1 MNLTQFF
8 PLLITLVI
16 SLFGSW
22 LTIRVTIAELKKDI
36 THLQEKLEL
45 ITTTR
50 NEHEKQSKDDMK
62 ELKDDMKKIFE
73 SINEMKVGMARMEA
87 RNEGKDEVIG
97 QLKDAVTTILKEK
110 K

>member
-1 MNLTQFF
+1 MTFYQLLS
-8 PLLITLVI
+8 LLITLSI
-16 SLFGSW
+16 SLLGAW
-22 LTIRVTIAELKKDI
+22 ITIRISITELKKDI
-36 THLQEKLEL
+36 SHLQEKVEL
-45 ITTTR
+45 ITTSR
-50 NEHEKQSKDDMK
+50 NEHDKQSKDDMK
-62 ELKDDMKKIFE
+62 ELKDDMKKIFA

>member
-1 MNLTQFF
+1 MTLTQFL
-8 PLLITLVI
+8 PLLITVVLTMV
-16 SLFGSW
+16 GSW
-22 LTIRVTIAELKKDI
+22 LTVRVSLAELKKDI

-45 ITTTR
+45 ITNTR
-50 NEHEKQSKDDMK
+50 EEHEKQSKEDMK

>member
-1 MNLTQFF
+1 MNLLNYF
-8 PLLITLVI
+8 PLFITILV
-16 SLFGSW
+16 SLLGSW
-22 LTIRVTIAELKKDI
+22 ITIRITIAELKKDI
-36 THLQEKLEL
+36 LHLQEKLEL

-50 NEHEKQSKDDMK
+50 NEHEKQSKGDMK
-62 ELKDDMKKIFE
+62 ELKDDMKKIFD

-97 QLKDAVTTILKEK
+97 QLKDAVTTILKDK

>member
-1 MNLTQFF
+1 MNLTQIF
-8 PLLITLVI
+8 PLLITLVV

-45 ITTTR
+45 ITATR
-50 NEHEKQSKDDMK
+50 NEHDKQNKDDMK
-62 ELKDDMKKIFE
+62 ELMDDMKKIIE
-73 SINEMKVGMARMEA
+73 SVNEMKVGMARMEA

-97 QLKDAVTTILKEK
+97 QLKDAVTTILKDK

>member
-1 MNLTQFF
+1 MNLLNYF
-8 PLLITLVI
+8 PLFITILV
-16 SLFGSW
+16 SLLGSW
-22 LTIRVTIAELKKDI
+22 ITIRITIAELKKDI
-36 THLQEKLEL
+36 LHLQEKLEL

-50 NEHEKQSKDDMK
+50 NEHEKQSKGDMK
-62 ELKDDMKKIFE
+62 ELKDDMKKIFD

>member
-1 MNLTQFF
+1 MTFTQFI
-8 PLLITLVI
+8 PILTLIA
-16 SLFGSW
+16 SLFGAW
-22 LTIRVTIAELKKDI
+22 ITIRITIAELKKDI

>member
-1 MNLTQFF
+1 MDLTQFF

-45 ITTTR
+45 INTTR

>member
-1 MNLTQFF
+1 MTLTQFL
-8 PLLITLVI
+8 PLLVTLAV
-16 SLFGSW
+16 SLLGAW
-22 LTIRVTIAELKKDI
+22 ITIRISIAELKKDI
-36 THLQEKLEL
+36 VHLQEKLEI

-73 SINEMKVGMARMEA
+73 SINEMKVGVARMEA

>member
-1 MNLTQFF
+1 
-8 PLLITLVI
+8 
-16 SLFGSW
+16 
-22 LTIRVTIAELKKDI
+22 
-36 THLQEKLEL
+36 
-45 ITTTR
+45 
-50 NEHEKQSKDDMK
+50 MK
-62 ELKDDMKKIFE
+62 ELKDDMKKIFD